1 MTMHKSTPK
10 SPWPGPT
17 AGTMGT
23 YRAAITKSSWEEGR
37 WQTAGDKA
45 AIGFASLLFAGNI
58 LMSHTQGKIQP
69 NSTLW
74 SFARAWAWR
83 LQWHPCRQRCS
94 LWHWAWQQGVSTSS
108 CPEDMCLLFSRAPA
122 GDGGEQFVAVEA
134 LHCANLTPWECP
146 AIDKHVSMHLPCALS
161 LLSDAATWSSL
172 LLGGRGVRPPRCC
185 ASVRCSCDHQPII
198 SSNYS
203 SWQ

>member
-1 MTMHKSTPK
+1 
-10 SPWPGPT
+10 
-17 AGTMGT
+17 
-23 YRAAITKSSWEEGR
+23 
-37 WQTAGDKA
+37 
-45 AIGFASLLFAGNI
+45 
-58 LMSHTQGKIQP
+58 MSHTQGKIQP

-94 LWHWAWQQGVSTSS
+94 LWHWAWQQGIWTSS

-134 LHCANLTPWECP
+134 LHCANLTPWECL

-185 ASVRCSCDHQPII
+185 ASSASALLCVGALFMW
-198 SSNYS
+198 SSTHHKFKLQFLAIAY
-203 SWQ
+203 